1 MFTKYAKLIAVAA
14 REGGG
19 DMGMNF
25 NLRLLVDK
33 AKAVN
38 MPKDN
43 IERAIKRGT
52 GELNDGTQ
60 LEEVVYEGFGPGGVG
75 VMVETVTD
83 NKNRT
88 GGDIKHLFS
97 SHGGSLG
104 GPGAVQWQFARR
116 GVVRVDKNSELG
128 IKNKEA
134 FELMLID
141 AGADDIV
148 ESEYGLEIRTPIDKF
163 QSVMEAVKA
172 TGIEPEESGLEWV
185 AKETITLDSDKAESM
200 RALYEAFDEHD
211 DVRAVYTNES

>member
-1 MFTKYAKLIAVAA
+1 MSGHSKWHNIQGRKGKQDKMRSGMFTKYAKLIAVAA

-88 GGDIKHLFS
+88 GG
-97 SHGGSLG
+97 
-104 GPGAVQWQFARR
+104 
-116 GVVRVDKNSELG
+116 
-128 IKNKEA
+128 
-134 FELMLID
+134 
-141 AGADDIV
+141 
-148 ESEYGLEIRTPIDKF
+148 
-163 QSVMEAVKA
+163 
-172 TGIEPEESGLEWV
+172 
-185 AKETITLDSDKAESM
+185 ESM
-200 RALYEAFDEHD
+200 LRVSRTSVKRDFTMYIG
-211 DVRAVYTNES
+211 VPPKSTRGSNRS